1 MTDVAVAETPNIKDL
16 VTAKEIDTDTLM
28 AMLGQKDLS
37 STSSE
42 SSKAFLP
49 RLSIEHNT
57 EDDDGNS
64 LPRGKWRVRDANG
77 ETVHSDTVIFRP
89 FLRRYMYSVWDQGQ
103 QNYSSMT
110 IQASSFGDKFFDTTG
125 GLKCGKIDRKELDLL
140 ASDDPARTLQA
151 GIKCSQ
157 IIYGTVAL
165 SGNAEAIPHAWY
177 AKGSNFMP
185 VSDWIKTLEKQ
196 GKLLF
201 NTRALL
207 TTSKQKYGG
216 NIFYKA
222 NIEVKDSVEFVP
234 KGDVPLLESFM
245 DIVNLHNS
253 DIEEKYKESRKD
265 FEDVEIVDSLD
276 E

>member
-1 MTDVAVAETPNIKDL
+1 MTDVALAEQPNITDL
-16 VTAKEIDTDTLM
+16 VTAKSMDKDALM

-37 STSSE
+37 VSNNE
-42 SSKAFLP
+42 SNRSFLP

-57 EDDDGNS
+57 EDDEGKT
-64 LPRGKWRVRDANG
+64 LPRGKWRVKNANG
-77 ETVHSDTVIFRP
+77 EIIHSDTVIFRP
-89 FLRRYMYSVWDQGQ
+89 YLRRYMYSVWDQSEQ
-103 QNYSSMT
+103 MYSSMT
-110 IQASSFGDKFFDTTG
+110 IQATSFGDKFFDTTG
-125 GLKCGKIDRKELDLL
+125 GLKCGKITGKELDLL
-140 ASDDPARTLQA
+140 APDDPARTIQA

-157 IIYGTVAL
+157 IIYGTASL
-165 SGNAEAIPHAWY
+165 SGNAEAIPHVWY

-201 NTRALL
+201 NTRATL
-207 TTSKQKYGG
+207 TTSRQKYGG

-222 NIEVKDSVEFVP
+222 SIKDKDTVEFAP
-234 KGDVPLLESFM
+234 DKDVPLLESFM

-253 DIEEKYKESRKD
+253 DIEKKYKESRQD

>member
-1 MTDVAVAETPNIKDL
+1 MTDVALAEQPNIKDL
-16 VTAKEIDTDTLM
+16 VTAKNMDKDALM
-28 AMLGQKDLS
+28 AMLGQKDIS
-37 STSSE
+37 APKDEST
-42 SSKAFLP
+42 KAYLP

-57 EDDDGNS
+57 EDDDGKT
-64 LPRGKWRVRDANG
+64 LPRGKWRVQNANG

-89 FLRRYMYSVWDQGQ
+89 FLRRYMYSVWDSREE
-103 QNYSSMT
+103 NYSSIT
-110 IQASSFGDKFFDTTG
+110 IQASSFGDKFFDTKG
-125 GLKCGKIDRKELDLL
+125 GLKCGKLSAKELEVLGP
-140 ASDDPARTLQA
+140 DDPARTLSA
-151 GIKCSQ
+151 NVKCSQ

-207 TTSKQKYGG
+207 TTSKQKHGS
-216 NIFYKA
+216 NIYYKA
-222 NIEVKDSVEFVP
+222 NIADKDSVEFDP
-234 KGDVPLLESFM
+234 KGDIPILESFM
-245 DIVNLHNS
+245 DVVNLHNS
-253 DIEEKYKESRKD
+253 DIEQKYRESRKD
-265 FEDVEIVDSLD
+265 FEDVEIVNSLD